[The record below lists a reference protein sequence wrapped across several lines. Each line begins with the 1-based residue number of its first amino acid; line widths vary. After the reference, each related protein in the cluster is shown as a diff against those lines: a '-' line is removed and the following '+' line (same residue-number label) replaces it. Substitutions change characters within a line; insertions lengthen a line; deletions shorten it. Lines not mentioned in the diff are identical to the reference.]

1 MIRKATKKPVEIK
14 WVSYEDL
21 VENFYKFINDEK
33 VTFNEWIDLY
43 HKIDFCDSEESEEII
58 FITVQTLE
66 GDMKMTDKDVL
77 IIGVEGEMYP
87 CKIDI
92 FKKTYDYEG
101 EL

>member
-1 MIRKATKKPVEIK
+1 MIKKATKKPVG
-14 WVSYEDL
+14 VG
-21 VENFYKFINDEK
+21 
-33 VTFNEWIDLY
+33 
-43 HKIDFCDSEESEEII
+43 
-58 FITVQTLE
+58 FITFDKLKLIWEEGPKESFTRDYGQQFEYNENEKCFVINTLE

-77 IIGVEGEMYP
+77 IIGVQGEMYP